1 MNTVIVIVQS
11 FSMVLSLIISVI
23 ALVNS
28 YKQTELSNKQDLF
41 NERINNFVIV
51 NGLLDLYKSNKS
63 IIEKDKEDEIYF
75 SSNFLFISLINNSY
89 LEKMG
94 NVINKPLINSKQKDF
109 LSKIEEIKNEALKI
123 KFIYNGK
130 EAIAFRK
137 FVDSYANF
145 LIQYMSLLDLI
156 KEMQEKDKNNMDVH
170 EIADKV
176 DEKNRRK
183 ELFKKIDALKE
194 SYNKIEVGNVVEK
207 IEKQIKM

>member
-183 ELFKKIDALKE
+183 ELKL
-194 SYNKIEVGNVVEK
+194 
-207 IEKQIKM
+207 MH

>member
-1 MNTVIVIVQS
+1 
-11 FSMVLSLIISVI
+11 
-23 ALVNS
+23 
-28 YKQTELSNKQDLF
+28 
-41 NERINNFVIV
+41 
-51 NGLLDLYKSNKS
+51 
-63 IIEKDKEDEIYF
+63 
-75 SSNFLFISLINNSY
+75 
-89 LEKMG
+89 MG

>member
-11 FSMVLSLIISVI
+11 VSMVLSLIISVI

-170 EIADKV
+170 EFADKV
-176 DEKNRRK
+176 DEKYRRK
-183 ELFKKIDALKE
+183 ELFEKIDALKE
-194 SYNKIEVGNVVEK
+194 SYNKIDVGNVVEK

>member
-1 MNTVIVIVQS
+1 MNTVIVMVQS
-11 FSMVLSLIISVI
+11 VSMVLSLIISVI

>member
-75 SSNFLFISLINNSY
+75 S
-89 LEKMG
+89 
-94 NVINKPLINSKQKDF
+94 
-109 LSKIEEIKNEALKI
+109 
-123 KFIYNGK
+123 
-130 EAIAFRK
+130 
-137 FVDSYANF
+137 
-145 LIQYMSLLDLI
+145 
-156 KEMQEKDKNNMDVH
+156 
-170 EIADKV
+170 
-176 DEKNRRK
+176 
-183 ELFKKIDALKE
+183 
-194 SYNKIEVGNVVEK
+194 
-207 IEKQIKM
+207 

>member
-1 MNTVIVIVQS
+1 M
-11 FSMVLSLIISVI
+11 
-23 ALVNS
+23 
-28 YKQTELSNKQDLF
+28 KQ
-41 NERINNFVIV
+41 
-51 NGLLDLYKSNKS
+51 
-63 IIEKDKEDEIYF
+63 
-75 SSNFLFISLINNSY
+75 
-89 LEKMG
+89 
-94 NVINKPLINSKQKDF
+94 
-109 LSKIEEIKNEALKI
+109 KI

-145 LIQYMSLLDLI
+145 LMELYQYMSLLDLI

>member
-11 FSMVLSLIISVI
+11 VSMVLSLIISVI

>member
-11 FSMVLSLIISVI
+11 VSMVLSLIISVI

-94 NVINKPLINSKQKDF
+94 NVINKPLINSKQKEF

-170 EIADKV
+170 EFADKV
-176 DEKNRRK
+176 DEKYRRK
-183 ELFKKIDALKE
+183 ELFEKIDALKE
-194 SYNKIEVGNVVEK
+194 SYNKIDVGNVVEK

>member
-11 FSMVLSLIISVI
+11 VSMVLSLIISVI

-41 NERINNFVIV
+41 NERINNSVIV

>member
-28 YKQTELSNKQDLF
+28 YKQTELSNKQNLF
-41 NERINNFVIV
+41 NERISNFVIV